1 MSRRELQAAGITDPA
16 LCRAYATCRE
26 LNARHGRTYFLATRL
41 LARDQRPAVHALY
54 GFARHVDDLV
64 DEPGPAATID
74 AVRGRIEEAERQ
86 LARGMA
92 TGSSDYPVVAALVH
106 TVERYGIDPALFS
119 AFLRSMRMDLD
130 VRDYPTRAD
139 LEDYTYGSAR
149 VIGLQMLPVLGT
161 VVDRAEA
168 TPPAAALGEA
178 FQLTNF
184 LRDVAEDLDRDRVY
198 LPADEL
204 AAFGVDRDRLFWC
217 RERGRADPPVRRAIA
232 DQVAT
237 TRAIYRQ
244 AEPGVA
250 MLRPESRPCIAT
262 ALALYSG
269 ILDRI
274 EAMDHDVFAGRAR
287 VGTARKTRVAAPA
300 LLRAVW
306 IRRTRHP
313 VEPVT
318 PSSKDTTDEQPAAIR
333 RNRHLRGT

>member
-16 LCRAYATCRE
+16 LCRAYTTCRE

-41 LARDQRPAVHALY
+41 LARARRPAVHALY
-54 GFARHVDDLV
+54 GFARYVDDLV
-64 DEPGPAATID
+64 DEPGPEATAE
-74 AVRGRIEEAERQ
+74 AVGGRIDEAERQ
-86 LARGMA
+86 LAEGMT
-92 TGSSDYPVVAALVH
+92 TGRSDYPVVAALVH
-106 TVERYGIDPALFS
+106 TVDRYEIDPALFS

-130 VRDYPTRAD
+130 VREYPTRAD
-139 LEDYTYGSAR
+139 LEQYTYGSAR

-161 VVDRAEA
+161 VVDRTEA
-168 TPPAAALGEA
+168 APPAAALGEA

-198 LPADEL
+198 LPVDEL
-204 AAFGVDRDRLFWC
+204 VAFGVDRDRLFWC
-217 RERGRADPPVRRAIA
+217 RERGRADTAVRRAVA

-244 AEPGVA
+244 AVPGVA
-250 MLRPESRPCIAT
+250 MLRPEARPCIST

-287 VGTARKTRVAAPA
+287 VGTARKARVAAPA
-300 LLRAVW
+300 LVRAVW
-306 IRRTRHP
+306 ARHRTHHP
-313 VEPVT
+313 VE
-318 PSSKDTTDEQPAAIR
+318 EGHQR
-333 RNRHLRGT
+333 